1 MAREKKARFEEVDM
15 DMTPMIDV
23 TFLLL
28 IFFLCLEFKT
38 LESKLAAN
46 LPKDVGPQEREAV
59 APIDKLDVRIQQ
71 VVWGTEVPDP
81 SGRDRFDLVGHRVQW
96 YVGPQPIRR
105 KEGLASLLQRE
116 VKRRVVDPKTLESG
130 PRPITVKTGP
140 GVTYGDVTWLIDQA
154 RDAGFE
160 TITFGGAGG
169 TRRAE
174 YR

>member
-1 MAREKKARFEEVDM
+1 MALAKKARFEEVDM

-46 LPKDVGPQEREAV
+46 LPKDVGPGN
-59 APIDKLDVRIQQ
+59 PIDGPMEKLDIRIQQ
-71 VVWGTEVPDP
+71 VTWGTEVPDP
-81 SGRDRFDLVGHRVQW
+81 GGRDRFDLVGHRVLW
-96 YVGPQPIRR
+96 FVGPQPIRR

-116 VKRRVVDPKTLESG
+116 ARRQVLDPRTQERAS
-130 PRPITVKTGP
+130 RPITVKTGP

-174 YR
+174 YK